1 MPLDSTSITNIP
13 YEVTN
18 GIVTVSYLPGDVN
31 LDGVL
36 DTTDVILV
44 MRNVLEIVEFNDTQ
58 AALADFNGDGA
69 IDATDALMMM
79 RAILDLL

>member
-1 MPLDSTSITNIP
+1 
-13 YEVTN
+13 
-18 GIVTVSYLPGDVN
+18 
-31 LDGVL
+31 
-36 DTTDVILV
+36 
-44 MRNVLEIVEFNDTQ
+44 VLEIVEFNDTQ